1 MSCSRC
7 FGQFCLLVIMHEVC
21 LACCKNLCVTS
32 NQTPIDRHD
41 EFHVFGAI
49 GMWCIIPAAALLFL
63 LVPAGKGDDGARQP
77 CIQVAR
83 CCKKT
88 SSAKAPILLLA
99 ASLCGTGFS
108 RTSSVVCFSKSS
120 SAALQHCHD
129 TRCGA

>member
-63 LVPAGKGDDGARQP
+63 LVPAGKGDDGAYLVSSMKDSTIHRANLS
-77 CIQVAR
+77 CFV
-83 CCKKT
+83 T
-88 SSAKAPILLLA
+88 S
-99 ASLCGTGFS
+99 C
-108 RTSSVVCFSKSS
+108 
-120 SAALQHCHD
+120 
-129 TRCGA
+129 